1 MCFGEPK
8 QVLQWHR
15 FLLKPLFSR
24 VNV

>member
-8 QVLQWHR
+8 QVLQWHH